1 MLGWAMR
8 IKARFDED
16 KIWILKTNGSQI
28 CDKDISYTYI
38 GQSQDMK
45 RSVDKLLRTKI
56 GKPAPRRDNCFIKNA
71 VAASDPSDEH
81 SFTKWG
87 TEPRVQTIEIFFV
100 SAD

>member
-56 GKPAPRRDNCFIKNA
+56 GNQHPEEINA
-71 VAASDPSDEH
+71 SLKMPS
-81 SFTKWG
+81 
-87 TEPRVQTIEIFFV
+87 PRVTRAMNTPSQNGEP
-100 SAD
+100 SLEYKR